1 MGFKN
6 NTEIVLH
13 ELNTVLDKIDSAV
26 INQVIEIING
36 SDKVFFTALGRA
48 GSVSYTHLD
57 VYKRQAVYTPPLV
70 NGFYRYHSR

>member
-48 GSVSYTHLD
+48 GSWE
-57 VYKRQAVYTPPLV
+57 
-70 NGFYRYHSR
+70 NHSLCV

>member
-26 INQVIEIING
+26 INQ
-36 SDKVFFTALGRA
+36 
-48 GSVSYTHLD
+48 D
-57 VYKRQAVYTPPLV
+57 VYKRQVRFQPE
-70 NGFYRYHSR
+70 

>member
-48 GSVSYTHLD
+48 GFMALCV
-57 VYKRQAVYTPPLV
+57 
-70 NGFYRYHSR
+70 